1 MSLIAFL
8 ITLIVVVCIIYCV
21 RLLLPMLG
29 LPEPI
34 NTVIMVIIGLIC
46 LLWLLNSLGVVGSG
60 PFLRIGVGNGQVFA
74 R

>member
-34 NTVIMVIIGLIC
+34 NTVIMIIIGLIC
-46 LLWLLNSLGVVGSG
+46 LLWLLNSLGVVGAG
-60 PFLRIGVGNGQVFA
+60 PYVHLGYRT
-74 R
+74 